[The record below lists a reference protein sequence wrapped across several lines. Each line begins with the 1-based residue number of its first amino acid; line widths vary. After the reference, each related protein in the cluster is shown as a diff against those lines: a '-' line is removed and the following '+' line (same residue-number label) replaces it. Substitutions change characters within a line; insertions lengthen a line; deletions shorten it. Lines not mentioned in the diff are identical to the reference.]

1 MRKMFFRFYFCS
13 FEEAKLIES
22 IQWLALEKSS
32 VWMWCFFFNFLM
44 SPRDRWSYNN
54 SFLCMEFPNRMKF
67 YADSCFLCLS
77 DVTLTRSITSN
88 RVRFDHSLRI
98 WTERV
103 KYKNPTSHIN
113 WLNLLC
119 QIKFHICFLY
129 IQQSNKVLICEDEL
143 LLQLQ
148 NRKNQLY
155 CNTPFFVNEQ
165 ITQIVEFFFT

>member
-1 MRKMFFRFYFCS
+1 MFFRFYFCS

-32 VWMWCFFFNFLM
+32 VWMWCFFLIFWCRLATDGRIITPFYALNFLIE
-44 SPRDRWSYNN
+44 WN
-54 SFLCMEFPNRMKF
+54 SMLIHV
-67 YADSCFLCLS
+67 FLCLS